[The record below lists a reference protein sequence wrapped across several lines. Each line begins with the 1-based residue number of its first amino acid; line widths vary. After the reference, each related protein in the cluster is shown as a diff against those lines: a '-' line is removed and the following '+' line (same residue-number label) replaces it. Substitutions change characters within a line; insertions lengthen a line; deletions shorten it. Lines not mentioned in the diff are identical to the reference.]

1 MGPTPRVNETRAAV
15 QVVTLSRGEL
25 AELVAEAAA
34 RGAREE
40 AERHARSLAR
50 LAERLEAAATRA
62 GLKDWLTTDEAAAY
76 AGLTGRRRSETVQ
89 RWIGGGLSDRG
100 PLPATRTARGWRVR
114 RADLEAWLADG
125 SASVAP
131 GGGVAPSDEL
141 S

>member
-1 MGPTPRVNETRAAV
+1 MTQSVQSGAAAV
-15 QVVTLSRGEL
+15 QVVTLSRSEL
-25 AELVAEAAA
+25 ADLVAEAAA

-100 PLPATRTARGWRVR
+100 PLPATRTSRGWRVR
-114 RADLEAWLADG
+114 RTDLESWLAD
-125 SASVAP
+125 SEA
-131 GGGVAPSDEL
+131 APSDEDDR
-141 S
+141 

>member
-1 MGPTPRVNETRAAV
+1 MIQSKSPAAV
-15 QVVTLSRGEL
+15 QVVTLGRSEL
-25 AELVAEAAA
+25 TELVAAAAA

-62 GLKDWLTTDEAAAY
+62 GLKEWLTTDEAAAY

-100 PLPATRTARGWRVR
+100 PLPATRTSRGWRVR

-125 SASVAP
+125 SAPLTTGSEA
-131 GGGVAPSDEL
+131 ATSDEDDR
-141 S
+141 

>member
-1 MGPTPRVNETRAAV
+1 MTPSVQSGAAAV
-15 QVVTLSRGEL
+15 QVVTLSRSEL

-76 AGLTGRRRSETVQ
+76 AGLTGRRRAETVQ

-100 PLPATRTARGWRVR
+100 PLAATRTARGWRVR
-114 RADLEAWLADG
+114 REALEAWLAEGEAAD
-125 SASVAP
+125 
-131 GGGVAPSDEL
+131 GGGDR
-141 S
+141 